1 MTPLRFPPLA
11 LLLAASA
18 AFAAAPTPAGDPPP
32 DQTPWLPKPQV
43 TEFWSPEP
51 PIVSAPAGGIPSD
64 AIVLFDGRN
73 LDAWESVKTPGTP
86 ASWAIEGDAMVVTP
100 PSGHIQTKQGFGDVQ
115 LHIEFRTPAEVKGT
129 SQGRGNSGVFF
140 MGLYEVQI
148 LDSYDNKTYV
158 NGQAGSI
165 YKQFPP
171 LVNVSRPPGTWQTY
185 DIVFEAP
192 RFGFGGIMRT
202 PARVTVLHNGVLV
215 QHAAELRGPT
225 VFRGYPSYTPH
236 ADRLPL
242 QLQDHRNPTAFRNI
256 WIRELKLPE

>member
-1 MTPLRFPPLA
+1 MIPLRLLPLA
-11 LLLAASA
+11 LFIAGGA
-18 AFAAAPTPAGDPPP
+18 AFAAAPKAGDTPPV
-32 DQTPWLPKPQV
+32 DQTPWLPQPAV

-51 PIVSAPAGGIPSD
+51 PIVTAPSGGIPSD
-64 AIVLFDGRN
+64 AIVLFDGKSF
-73 LDAWESVKTPGTP
+73 DAWTSVKTPGAP
-86 ASWAIEGDAMVVTP
+86 VPWKLEGDAMVVVPQT
-100 PSGHIQTKQGFGDVQ
+100 GHIETRQSFRDVQ
-115 LHIEFRTPAEVKGT
+115 LHLEFRCPAEVTGT

-140 MGLYEVQI
+140 MGQYEVQI

-171 LVNVSRPPGTWQTY
+171 LVNASRGPGEWQTY

-202 PARVTVLHNGVLV
+202 PARITVFHNGVLV

-225 VFRGYPSYTPH
+225 VFRGFPSYKPH

-242 QLQDHRNPTAFRNI
+242 QLQEHRNPTAFRNI
-256 WIRELKLPE
+256 WIREINLPE